1 MPREAYKHA
10 MNFFVCTVSK
20 IKPDQWDMPALGE
33 WSVRHLVGHTARS
46 MLTVP
51 QFATLKEG
59 EPSRTADIP
68 TPAAYYQ
75 KAFVGEGTNERI
87 AERGRQTAQALGP
100 DLAAAVAQVST
111 EVAAL
116 IDTLSDDFVF
126 ATLAGNIMLVD
137 YLPTRTLELVVHTLD
152 LLASIGIE
160 GSPPDDAMLT
170 TLRLLADLAVDTAH
184 AGHLALL
191 ATGRNA
197 WNGPFSVLN

>member
-10 MNFFVCTVSK
+10 MTFFVGTVSQVRT
-20 IKPDQWDMPALGE
+20 DQWDMPALGE
-33 WSVRHLVGHTARS
+33 WSVRDLVGHTARS

-51 QFATLKEG
+51 QFATSKAG
-59 EPSRTADIP
+59 EPSRIADIP

-87 AERGRQTAQALGP
+87 AERGRQTAEALGP
-100 DLAAAVAQVST
+100 DLATAVAKVSS

-116 IDTLSDDFVF
+116 IDTLPDDFVF

-160 GSPPDDAMLT
+160 SSPPDDAMLT
-170 TLRLLADLAVDTAH
+170 TLRLLADLAVGTSH

-197 WNGPFSVLN
+197 WAGPFSVLN